1 MFLSARASGRM
12 LAAIGLLIWVATA
25 EARVTQSVQLC
36 IRDSRFWDTSDNQR
50 ALERFAADV
59 LQTAKSNKQPEAL
72 LISSVF
78 PQGRVEARA
87 ATLSRE
93 AQIVHRLRVLGI
105 ESTRLESLAD
115 PRSSPP
121 DLGCPA
127 QAVAIEIEA
136 IFWHPRY

>member
-12 LAAIGLLIWVATA
+12 LAAIGLLIWVAIA

-105 ESTRLESLAD
+105 DSTRLESLAAS
-115 PRSSPP
+115 RSRPP

-127 QAVAIEIEA
+127 KAVAIEIEA